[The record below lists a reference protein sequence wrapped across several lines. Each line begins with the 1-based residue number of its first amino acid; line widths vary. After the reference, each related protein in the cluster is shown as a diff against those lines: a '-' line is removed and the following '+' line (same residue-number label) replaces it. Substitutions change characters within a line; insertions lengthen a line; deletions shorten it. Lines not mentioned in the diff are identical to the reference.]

1 MIEPFAANDSVFRCG
16 WPSRSVREWL
26 ARHGSEDLRIA
37 TYGVSRYASIGHF
50 VPRGTSLELLVGISG
65 IDPLLVGDLHQVPE
79 QERWHRLLNRLGT
92 EERNHLLRNL
102 RKLNG
107 WSRRGAQ
114 VRIALPGQTRG
125 LMHLK
130 LYLGKDTALIGS
142 ANFTLQ
148 AIEGADQH
156 ELLVELAGKPVIQL
170 QEWWRA
176 TWAIAWPVFAVGGSQ
191 VPTVRV
197 ASNEVRVHAPK
208 ETAMSSGPQKLLG
221 YWLGEW
227 GAWALNG
234 NGMIA
239 YPHQLQA
246 VEWIRPDGRAYLLGD
261 EVGLGKT
268 FSAAFLWIRHRQ
280 LYGNKARLIYITKPS
295 LLVDALSA
303 FVTVLG
309 VDEFLQT
316 AVEIPQRTGD
326 VNPRFSIFHAN
337 TRCWEMVADDDG
349 RKRNKDHQVAGL
361 LKEGRFRMRP
371 AAFQEKIQWL
381 SAIAANKL
389 HEQITITAVKALVD
403 SDYTFVSIDTLR
415 NPDNPLALVFT
426 KLDEAGLVPLVI
438 VDESHGLG
446 RETLR
451 RGAIADLVWGPRD
464 HVGKPPILQLPGAL
478 VVYMTGTPVHP
489 NESET
494 ASRLGLLDVDPTRTP
509 HKPVLYED
517 ARSPATRAILD
528 QVRDRAV
535 IRRKEGITLD
545 GKPNGL
551 RIFPKRL
558 VFPFQKWMPLTG
570 KDVREGLPKE
580 IAKASKDILLAIDQ
594 FVASEASHGAKLFS
608 LIRRV
613 LRSARDW
620 KEIRQLIKDND
631 SGRSSGEDLSFG
643 ERVLRL
649 SEQQIKTTTGDQQTL
664 WKALRMALEAARDYE
679 EKLKD
684 DRLENLTWKRGRDD
698 DGNDEKQM
706 LFTKAGWIAT
716 AYDSLAKGGKKAALD
731 AAEEAA
737 GDVPEEDEETAG
749 ELFGSFDSADD
760 MLKDA
765 ERAKRLAE
773 TYLDPVLL
781 DDDSKVRFSMLV
793 ALLEGIAS
801 LKLWPRRYPS
811 MGDEDRFGWGIED
824 VDQERLR
831 KALEQVHSECELRDP
846 WVVHARY
853 IHSVVDTAVRLQ
865 LRYGREAGVPIVGII
880 IGDTPNQKRDEIKER
895 FSKGELN
902 IVCMSDAGAE
912 GINLQR
918 SNKIVLL
925 DVPVSPG
932 RIEQIA
938 GRVHRLGS
946 VRAAQVT
953 LLLPPGYFGTKVFE
967 ALRKAAS
974 NVFKM
979 AAGSNLPTR
988 PEAGAEQDAYY
999 VRQLA
1004 EYEAR
1009 LLTAVAE
1016 TSGVIRSE
1024 ENRGALE
1031 ELVSEPEQQG
1041 QAPNTASIEKV
1052 LKSGFDLIQEQRLR
1066 FQQGVATHS
1075 DLMPEVSDLVDALV
1089 KFEGATTTA
1098 SSDSFRVPIQL
1109 IDDRTKPDEYGDLV
1123 TRPEPFQTLQ
1133 LKNEH
1138 RYWYGP
1144 QRFLP
1149 TDLPT
1154 EANFQWLGVIGNK
1167 VVSELLVRWR
1177 REQLDTTDEQRL
1189 RPQIWISTTVPKG
1202 KAIAFCGITN
1212 EFMADGTPATS
1223 PGERALHVLVGLA
1236 ETGEPRLTVEWRP
1249 FYARGASIARHLA
1262 CKDTFLPIV
1271 IPKPEERW
1279 AAKLIRRVTGLE
1291 HGCDVRNTDS
1301 KTLTDVAERIRNSL
1315 IKEKSDEDENTKS
1328 WRLVKDP
1335 VKLWLDSNA
1344 PGWWVGGVRL
1354 GCKPRFCL
1362 IAFGDE

>member
-1 MIEPFAANDSVFRCG
+1 MIEANAANESVFRCG
-16 WPSRSVREWL
+16 QPSRSVREWL

-37 TYGVSRYASIGHF
+37 TYGVSRFGSIGHF
-50 VPRGTSLELLVGISG
+50 IPQGTSLELLVGISF
-65 IDPLLVGDLHQVPE
+65 IDPLLVGDLHETPE
-79 QERWHRLLNRLGT
+79 HERWHRLLDRLGT
-92 EERNHLLRNL
+92 EDQNHLLRNL

-107 WSRRGAQ
+107 WRRTGAR
-114 VRIALPGQTRG
+114 VRIALPGPSRG

-130 LYLGKDTALIGS
+130 LYLGKEAALVGS
-142 ANFTLQ
+142 ANLTLQ

-156 ELLVELAGKPVIQL
+156 ELLLELAGKSVVQL

-176 TWAIAWPVFAVGGSQ
+176 VWATAWPVFEVGGPVQ
-191 VPTVRV
+191 PIVPVKSAEEPVNPT
-197 ASNEVRVHAPK
+197 K
-208 ETAMSSGPQKLLG
+208 ENSMNSGQQMLLG

-227 GAWALNG
+227 GAWALNAK
-234 NGMIA
+234 GMLA

-246 VEWIRPDGRAYLLGD
+246 VEWIRPDAKAYLLGD

-268 FSAAFLWIRHRQ
+268 FTAAFLWIRHRQ
-280 LYGNKARLIYITKPS
+280 LYGDKARLIYITKPS

-303 FVTVLG
+303 FVSVLG
-309 VDEFLQT
+309 VDEFLHSE
-316 AVEIPQRTGD
+316 VEIPQRAGE
-326 VNPRFSIFHAN
+326 VQPRFSIFHAS
-337 TRCWEMVADDDG
+337 TRCWEMVADEDG

-381 SAIAANKL
+381 RARTANSL
-389 HEQITITAVKALVD
+389 HEEITITAVQSLVANV
-403 SDYTFVSIDTLR
+403 YTFVSIDTLR
-415 NPDNPLALVFT
+415 NPDKPLANVFA
-426 KLDEAGLVPLVI
+426 KLDEAALVPLVI

-446 RETLR
+446 RTTLR
-451 RGAIADLVWGPRD
+451 RAAIADLVWGPGD
-464 HVGKPPILQLPGAL
+464 HAGKLPILKVPGAL

-509 HKPVLYED
+509 HKPVLYEN
-517 ARSPATRAILD
+517 ARSSATRAILD
-528 QVRDRAV
+528 MVRDRAV

-558 VFPFQKWMPLTG
+558 VFPFQKWMSSTG
-570 KDVREGLPKE
+570 KDTSGRLPKE
-580 IAKASKDILLAIDQ
+580 IAKASKDILIAIDQ
-594 FVASEASHGAKLFS
+594 YVASEASHGAKLFS

-613 LRSARDW
+613 LRSAREW
-620 KEIRQLIKDND
+620 KEIRQLIGKDPKK
-631 SGRSSGEDLSFG
+631 SSGEEMSFG

-649 SEQQIKTTTGDQQTL
+649 TEQQIKSTSGDQQKR
-664 WKALRMALEAARDYE
+664 WKALRIALEAARNYE

-684 DRLENLTWKRGRDD
+684 ERLENLTWKRGDD
-698 DGNDEKQM
+698 DGNEVKQM
-706 LFTKAGWIAT
+706 LFTKAGWVAT

-731 AAEEAA
+731 ATEEVA
-737 GDVPEEDEETAG
+737 GDIPEEDEETAG
-749 ELFGSFDSADD
+749 DDLFGYFDSADD
-760 MLKDA
+760 MLDAA

-801 LKLWPRRYPS
+801 LKVWPKRYPS
-811 MGDEDRFGWGIED
+811 MEDEDRFGWGIED
-824 VDQERLR
+824 ADEERLR
-831 KALEQVHSECELRDP
+831 KALEEVHSESELLDP

-967 ALRKAAS
+967 SLRKAAS
-974 NVFKM
+974 NVYKM
-979 AAGSNLPTR
+979 VAGSNLPA
-988 PEAGAEQDAYY
+988 PPPAGADHDAYY

-1031 ELVSEPEQQG
+1031 QLVCEPERHG

-1052 LKSGFDLIQEQRLR
+1052 LKSGFDLIKEQRQR
-1066 FQQGVATHS
+1066 FQQGDVATHS
-1075 DLMPEVSDLVDALV
+1075 DLMPNISDLVEALV
-1089 KFEGATTTA
+1089 KFEGATTAA
-1098 SSDSFRVPIQL
+1098 SSDTFRVPVRL
-1109 IDDRTKPDEYGDLV
+1109 IDDRTNPDEYGDLV
-1123 TRPEPFQTLQ
+1123 TQPEPFQTLQ
-1133 LKNEH
+1133 LKTKY
-1138 RYWYGP
+1138 RYWYSP

-1154 EANFQWLGVIGNK
+1154 EENFQ
-1167 VVSELLVRWR
+1167 
-1177 REQLDTTDEQRL
+1177 
-1189 RPQIWISTTVPKG
+1189 
-1202 KAIAFCGITN
+1202 
-1212 EFMADGTPATS
+1212 
-1223 PGERALHVLVGLA
+1223 
-1236 ETGEPRLTVEWRP
+1236 
-1249 FYARGASIARHLA
+1249 
-1262 CKDTFLPIV
+1262 
-1271 IPKPEERW
+1271 
-1279 AAKLIRRVTGLE
+1279 
-1291 HGCDVRNTDS
+1291 
-1301 KTLTDVAERIRNSL
+1301 
-1315 IKEKSDEDENTKS
+1315 
-1328 WRLVKDP
+1328 
-1335 VKLWLDSNA
+1335 
-1344 PGWWVGGVRL
+1344 
-1354 GCKPRFCL
+1354 
-1362 IAFGDE
+1362 